1 MAQAQKTPPE
11 RAGHLLRTSGGF
23 RVAVVVALGS
33 GLVVP
38 PQSQR
43 VSGQIALTMPPYTE
57 GLRLALPPG
66 ASLAPPITGKGING
80 TLAAFLSLWACGLAP
95 VQFASVPVP
104 YAWRTAWV
112 PISTTCP
119 AAYDVVMS
127 AIWLKVI
134 PVIHRHGCQWA
145 RWCKAFP
152 LGLLCKL
159 FLQIL
164 GGGAKVGGKVAK
176 LGQGVTSKFPV
187 SAR

>member
-1 MAQAQKTPPE
+1 LLKT
-11 RAGHLLRTSGGF
+11 SYGF
-23 RVAVVVALGS
+23 RAAVVLASVAVLASL
-33 GLVVP
+33 LP
-38 PQSQR
+38 TQQ
-43 VSGQIALTMPPYTE
+43 VSVQTIAPMPPYTE

-80 TLAAFLSLWACGLAP
+80 TLAALLSLWTCGLAP

-119 AAYDVVMS
+119 AAYDAVMS
-127 AIWLKVI
+127 AVWLEVI

-145 RWCKAFP
+145 RRCKSFP

-164 GGGAKVGGKVAK
+164 GGGAKVSGKVAK
-176 LGQGVTSKFPV
+176 ARHGVTSKFPV